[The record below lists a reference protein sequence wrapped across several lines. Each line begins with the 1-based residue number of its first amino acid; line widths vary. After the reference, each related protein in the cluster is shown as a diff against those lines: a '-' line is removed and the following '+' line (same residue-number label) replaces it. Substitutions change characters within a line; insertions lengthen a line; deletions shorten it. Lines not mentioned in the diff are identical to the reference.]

1 MTGDRF
7 RRIPA
12 CRNPRMALVFNGNF
26 FGVNPVESWVNP
38 APDRFRTGREGC
50 PDGRAGGAARWRRS
64 GARGCAR
71 VFLLDPRVSA
81 RIGGALAAPAPPALL
96 SRFLARKKADPAV
109 GRLHP
114 GPVRG
119 WA

>member
-1 MTGDRF
+1 MISKGK
-7 RRIPA
+7 
-12 CRNPRMALVFNGNF
+12 F
-26 FGVNPVESWVNP
+26 FGVNPLESWVNP
-38 APDRFRTGREGC
+38 ARDRIS
-50 PDGRAGGAARWRRS
+50 AGGAARWRRD

-71 VFLLDPRVSA
+71 VFLVDARVFA